1 MSSAVRVFCAMIVLL
16 VLLAGVGTTRAE
28 ELNLSFA
35 DSYYTAGHAYDIA
48 VSGNYA
54 YVADD
59 ENGFVVVHT
68 GSTTNP
74 YDTNKNNVIENGEL
88 FVAIGDWKI
97 GRLENADLLDIIGY
111 WKSGKPYC

>member
-1 MSSAVRVFCAMIVLL
+1 MP
-16 VLLAGVGTTRAE
+16 
-28 ELNLSFA
+28 
-35 DSYYTAGHAYDIA
+35 YDIA

-54 YVADD
+54 YVDDD
-59 ENGFVVVHT
+59 ENGLVVVHT

-74 YDTNKNNVIENGEL
+74 YYTNKNNVIENGEL